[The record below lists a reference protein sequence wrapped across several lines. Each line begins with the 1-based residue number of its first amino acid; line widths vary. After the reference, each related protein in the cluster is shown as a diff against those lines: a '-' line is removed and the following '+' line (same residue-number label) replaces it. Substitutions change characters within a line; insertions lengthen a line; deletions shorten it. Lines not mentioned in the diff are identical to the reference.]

1 MAVASPDV
9 VGLASHQQR
18 LYDTASQ
25 LRERL
30 SLDNWRSLNKMVQR
44 KTNTAAPSQAEAMR
58 ILDDAAETSMLLSGY
73 AMDGMN
79 RDLGWRFLSL
89 GRRIERLQF
98 QCQLHLRALAMDAD
112 GDLEWLLELSDSIVT
127 YRARYQSQ
135 PEWLPVL
142 DLLVLDKTN
151 PRSIVFQVDGIQKTL
166 QQLAMSYASKKID
179 DLTSFQAELAALN
192 PQMHLNTGN
201 LQLQNLFERLMAA
214 SMHLS
219 EQIGVQFFSH
229 TA

>member
-1 MAVASPDV
+1 
-9 VGLASHQQR
+9 
-18 LYDTASQ
+18 
-25 LRERL
+25 
-30 SLDNWRSLNKMVQR
+30 
-44 KTNTAAPSQAEAMR
+44 
-58 ILDDAAETSMLLSGY
+58 
-73 AMDGMN
+73 
-79 RDLGWRFLSL
+79 
-89 GRRIERLQF
+89 
-98 QCQLHLRALAMDAD
+98 AD

-166 QQLAMSYASKKID
+166 QQLALSYESKKID
-179 DLTSFQAELAALN
+179 DLAPFQAELGALV
-192 PQMHLNTGN
+192 PQMHLTAGN
-201 LQLQNLFERLMAA
+201 QHLLELFKRLMAA